1 MIYIYIKKKIIFL
14 CGPFKNKFMVLPLA
28 LRFGDGGLTC
38 LINLFNLSL
47 AYFLND
53 YLILVCKDIV
63 VKPSKK
69 VLLLP

>member
-1 MIYIYIKKKIIFL
+1 MIYIYKEKNYFL
-14 CGPFKNKFMVLPLA
+14 FGAFKNKFLILPLA